1 MSSTFFPTTT
11 TQSPPLQVTLTPLQ
25 LPEASLTHER
35 TAWSGGN
42 RHPKPIVPDHPEVV
56 PKLQICPGVS
66 SQLATRIQNYS
77 SQAWDIWLG
86 GSQTIPL
93 EWCPSLNPTDQFEE
107 KKKLVITGRETSQDE
122 EFSYLDSEV
131 DFTVPTDFFEDTFVI
146 SSDNQQLKLN
156 YAGHIQVYARP
167 ANAHNSIPQLM
178 ATAPFELLLRPHSRY
193 LDYLPQVYRD
203 VDSMGRLLSLF
214 EQSFDPSVETLR
226 LLWAYLDPR
235 TASEQLLPFLAHWV
249 GWNSDRNW
257 SQLSS
262 IQVRRQRQLIYHAME
277 LYQWRGTQRG
287 LQHYLQLYTGLPEDC
302 ISIES
307 STKLGFEIGV
317 AELDTTAVIGGDRPY
332 HFAVRLKPHPPTV
345 SYSDLISQKEHF
357 HTIIHQEKPAV
368 CTFDLFIEES
378 TQP

>member
-1 MSSTFFPTTT
+1 MSDDFSPRTI
-11 TQSPPLQVTLTPLQ
+11 QSPPLQVTLTPLQ

-42 RHPKPIVPDHPEVV
+42 RHPKPIAPDHPEIV
-56 PKLQICPGVS
+56 PKLQICPGES
-66 SQLATRIQNYS
+66 SQLVARIQNYS

-86 GSQTIPL
+86 GSQTMPL
-93 EWCPSLNPTDQFEE
+93 EWCPSLKSNNQFEE
-107 KKKLVITGRETSQDE
+107 NDKRVLAGRETSQDG

-131 DFTVPTDFFEDTFVI
+131 SFNLPANFFEDSLAI
-146 SSDNQQLKLN
+146 SSDNQRLKLN
-156 YAGHIQVYARP
+156 YTGHIQVYARP
-167 ANAHNSIPQLM
+167 SNTQGTRQLM
-178 ATAPFELLLRPHSRY
+178 ATAPFELWLRPHSRY

-203 VDSMGRLLSLF
+203 VDFMGRLLSLF

-257 SQLSS
+257 SQLSP
-262 IQVRRQRQLIYHAME
+262 IQVHRQRQLIYHAME
-277 LYQWRGTQRG
+277 LYRWRGTQRG
-287 LQHYLQLYTGLPEDC
+287 LRHYLQLYTGLPDNC

-332 HFAVRLKPHPPTV
+332 HFAVRLKPHPPIV

-378 TQP
+378 TQS